1 MLSRMPLRMAIPRVP
16 QPRIVRVIGFWDL
29 RSLVPLGTVR
39 VVMVGEWV
47 GVFFENGLLEGLMSK
62 SGLTEC
68 TLVVISTFQVLST
81 RESLNIHSK
90 LSLVSTELRAQKI
103 ISRSR

>member
-16 QPRIVRVIGFWDL
+16 QPRIVRVIGFWVL

-47 GVFFENGLLEGLMSK
+47 GVFSEDGLLEGSRLMLN
-62 SGLTEC
+62 LTVRNL
-68 TLVVISTFQVLST
+68 TMISTL
-81 RESLNIHSK
+81 
-90 LSLVSTELRAQKI
+90 
-103 ISRSR
+103 